1 MEKHKFSVL
10 EIQEYYETY
19 CMRKDLAEQVIRVL
33 GDWGGF
39 CQWNFNSLFRDCLVI
54 KWFMTTEF
62 CHIRSM
68 LKFLLKN

>member
-19 CMRKDLAEQVIRVL
+19 CMRKDLAEQVIRLL

-39 CQWNFNSLFRDCLVI
+39 CQWNFIYGNLIPGLSSDKMVHDNRVLPY
-54 KWFMTTEF
+54 
-62 CHIRSM
+62 
-68 LKFLLKN
+68 